1 MVTVKIKGL
10 KEYFEPKSG
19 KFYRYHRKSGTR
31 ILSAPGTPEFSDEIR
46 AAEAKLA
53 KKPAGGT
60 LGHVIDEYRA
70 SPAFMTLKPRTRADY
85 EKVMLWLK
93 PLHGAAFS
101 EIGRAQIAQIRD
113 RAFAAHKRSFANY
126 VLAVFSILFSFAIE
140 RELAETNP
148 VAKVKKVRRATDARK
163 VNRPWTLTERE
174 AVYAA
179 APAHL
184 LLPIAIGRWTGMREG
199 DVLRMA
205 KTAYD
210 GKTIRV
216 VTGKRGVPIAVP
228 AAAPL
233 QATIDAA
240 LLAAA
245 APDKSGQTRPQTIAL
260 CANSRGKPW
269 TGSGFRSS
277 FFKLIRKLED
287 TGAIGQ
293 GLTFHG
299 LRHTVATELREL
311 GYDSRTIADMLGQ
324 KTQAQA
330 DHYSAEA
337 DLEMKMRGVVQK
349 MERANSK
356 RTKVSR
362 KRDES
367 V

>member
-1 MVTVKIKGL
+1 M
-10 KEYFEPKSG
+10 
-19 KFYRYHRKSGTR
+19 
-31 ILSAPGTPEFSDEIR
+31 D
-46 AAEAKLA
+46 
-53 KKPAGGT
+53 
-60 LGHVIDEYRA
+60 
-70 SPAFMTLKPRTRADY
+70 
-85 EKVMLWLK
+85 
-93 PLHGAAFS
+93 
-101 EIGRAQIAQIRD
+101 
-113 RAFAAHKRSFANY
+113 HKRSFANY
-126 VLAVFSILFSFAIE
+126 VLAIFSILFSFAIE

-163 VNRPWTLTERE
+163 VNRPWTLAERE
-174 AVYAA
+174 AVFAA
-179 APAHL
+179 APPQL

-199 DVLRMA
+199 DVLRMP
-205 KTAYD
+205 KTSFD

-233 QATIDAA
+233 QGIIGRALHEAT
-240 LLAAA
+240 
-245 APDKSGQTRPQTIAL
+245 APGKDDKARLQSITL

-277 FFKLIRKLED
+277 FFKLIRALENK
-287 TGAIGQ
+287 GEIGT

-299 LRHTVATELREL
+299 LRHTVATELRQL

-337 DLEMKMRGVVQK
+337 DLEMKMRGVVKK
-349 MERANSK
+349 MAREHSENK
-356 RTKVSR
+356 
-362 KRDES
+362 S